1 MAFRRKLIEIQ
12 KKPMNVQLSL
22 ADFYRIGLEKDY
34 EVGISTTISNNT
46 PNSSKIAKKQTP
58 VKTSISTNANISSI
72 ETSSKILLPG
82 TSLQAS
88 MPSGDLNKTIGKA
101 RNLQEIAKPPSQ
113 QEANKTPKKL
123 MESSVQASSA
133 MHSAN
138 WNRTFS
144 NPMDSPEIAKQ
155 QKEERYN
162 KSVASLDALSNL
174 KQVLQSPV
182 VQAPIMTGD
191 RNLDRRSNS
200 LEMDNYYNPP
210 IKQTIIIN
218 PNYVNPRTNMKR
230 KLELPINQPDVGDST
245 FFTGISKP
253 FNNSAISQPS
263 QESVNAEWANEFLNR
278 CNERKNEY
286 RGGYWTDEY
295 GLLKPQQQLNQIAK
309 PYQGLNHLL
318 YCRQISVQT

>member
-1 MAFRRKLIEIQ
+1 
-12 KKPMNVQLSL
+12 MNVQLSL
-22 ADFYRIGLEKDY
+22 ADFYRINLEKNY
-34 EVGISTTISNNT
+34 EVGISTPISNNT
-46 PNSSKIAKKQTP
+46 PNSSKIAKKQTS
-58 VKTSISTNANISSI
+58 VQTSISTNANISSI
-72 ETSSKILLPG
+72 EASSKILLPG
-82 TSLQAS
+82 IPQAS
-88 MPSGDLNKTIGKA
+88 ILSGDLNKTIGKA
-101 RNLQEIAKPPSQ
+101 RNLQEIAKPPQ

-123 MESSVQASSA
+123 MESSVQASSVIQ
-133 MHSAN
+133 SAN

-144 NPMDSPEIAKQ
+144 NPMDSPEIVKQ

-182 VQAPIMTGD
+182 VQAPTMTGD
-191 RNLDRRSNS
+191 RNLVGRNNS
-200 LEMDNYYNPP
+200 LEMNNDYNPP

-218 PNYVNPRTNMKR
+218 PNYINPRTNMKR

-263 QESVNAEWANEFLNR
+263 QGSVNAEWANEFLNR
-278 CNERKNEY
+278 CSERKNEY
-286 RGGYWTDEY
+286 RGEYWTDEY

-318 YCRQISVQT
+318 YCRQISV

>member
-22 ADFYRIGLEKDY
+22 ADFYRINLEKNY
-34 EVGISTTISNNT
+34 EVGISTPISNNT
-46 PNSSKIAKKQTP
+46 PNSSKIAKKQTS
-58 VKTSISTNANISSI
+58 VQTSISTNANISSI

-82 TSLQAS
+82 TPQESI
-88 MPSGDLNKTIGKA
+88 PSGGLNKTIGKA
-101 RNLQEIAKPPSQ
+101 RNSQEIAKPPQ

-123 MESSVQASSA
+123 IESSAQASSA
-133 MHSAN
+133 IHSAN

-144 NPMDSPEIAKQ
+144 NPMDSPEIVKQ

-182 VQAPIMTGD
+182 VQAPTMTGD
-191 RNLDRRSNS
+191 RYVDRRNNS
-200 LEMDNYYNPP
+200 LEMNNDYNPP
-210 IKQTIIIN
+210 TIKQTIIIN
-218 PNYVNPRTNMKR
+218 PNYINPRTNMKR

-278 CNERKNEY
+278 CSERKNEY

-309 PYQGLNHLL
+309 PYQGLSHLL